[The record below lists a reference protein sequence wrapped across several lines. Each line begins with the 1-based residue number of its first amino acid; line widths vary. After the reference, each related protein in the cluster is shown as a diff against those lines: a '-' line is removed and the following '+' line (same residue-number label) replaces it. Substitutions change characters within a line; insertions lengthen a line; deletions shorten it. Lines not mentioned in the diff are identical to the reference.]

1 MAYSPSTGMD
11 LNGQYAKVTNP
22 SEEEI
27 MLDYSLAQVS
37 SGLDAAVDI
46 DTISGECITV
56 NST

>member
-1 MAYSPSTGMD
+1 MAYSPSKGMD
-11 LNGQYAKVTNP
+11 LKALCAKVSNP
-22 SEEEI
+22 GEEG
-27 MLDYSLAQVS
+27 MFDYSFAQVS